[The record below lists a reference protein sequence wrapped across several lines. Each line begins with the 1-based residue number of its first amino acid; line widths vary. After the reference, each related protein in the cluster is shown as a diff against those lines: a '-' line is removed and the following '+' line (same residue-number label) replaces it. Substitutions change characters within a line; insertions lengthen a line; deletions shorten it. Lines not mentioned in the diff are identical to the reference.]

1 MTLSIKETNSFRG
14 IPYADY
20 FTVNTEWVIVSNSID
35 GSECAVKI
43 FLDFNFMKSTWLQGT
58 IESNTRSELLSVYE
72 LWCSSAEEE
81 LSTDNLLE
89 GLTVNLD
96 SLSYH
101 RDNALSKEIELSERS
116 TGITVNVSGPSFSK
130 SIFSEPR
137 SRSLDTDDNKSQVSC
152 CDTDDDMQFFDC
164 EDEKIWP
171 GDAHQDGYNYKRE
184 REKND
189 RYLDSRDEYDRY
201 SSSSSVRSNVPSTPE
216 RLRMQYSYSAQ
227 EHGDGEVSSLKDL
240 AVTFVETSFVLVEFS
255 LLKVRK
261 LFHHRNCRGLAK
273 ILS

>member
-35 GSECAVKI
+35 GSECVVKI

-72 LWCSSAEEE
+72 LWYSSAEED
-81 LSTDNLLE
+81 LSNENVLE

-96 SLSYH
+96 SLSYNSVL
-101 RDNALSKEIELSERS
+101 RDNRDGTISKEIELSERS
-116 TGITVNVSGPSFSK
+116 YSMSVNVSNPK
-130 SIFSEPR
+130 SSLFPEPR
-137 SRSLDTDDNKSQVSC
+137 SRSLDTDDNKSQISC
-152 CDTDDDMQFFDC
+152 CGSDDDMQFFDC

-171 GDAHQDGYNYKRE
+171 VDVHHDGYTYKRE
-184 REKND
+184 KHD
-189 RYLDSRDEYDRY
+189 RYIDSRDEQDRY
-201 SSSSSVRSNVPSTPE
+201 SSSSSVRSNGPSTPE
-216 RLRMQYSYSAQ
+216 RLRIQYSYPTHA
-227 EHGDGEVSSLKDL
+227 EGEVSSLKDL

-255 LLKVRK
+255 FLKVRSISPYDAV
-261 LFHHRNCRGLAK
+261 HY
-273 ILS
+273 SSP